1 MKPITWIRLFLLC
14 VVIGSFRAVE
24 AKGIR
29 FIPQEKTD
37 TLINPP
43 LMKHGEQILRFDST
57 VLNVGTMTED
67 DAPKTYRFT
76 CTNISNKTIN
86 LTRVRTTCG
95 CAVADVRTGE
105 IPPGE
110 ASVIALT
117 YNPKTTRGR

>member
-43 LMKHGEQILRFDST
+43 LMKHRGTNSALRQYCVECWNND
-57 VLNVGTMTED
+57 G
-67 DAPKTYRFT
+67 
-76 CTNISNKTIN
+76 
-86 LTRVRTTCG
+86 G
-95 CAVADVRTGE
+95 
-105 IPPGE
+105 
-110 ASVIALT
+110 
-117 YNPKTTRGR
+117 

>member
-86 LTRVRTTCG
+86 LTLP
-95 CAVADVRTGE
+95 ADVQWRMFVPE
-105 IPPGE
+105 KYLP
-110 ASVIALT
+110 VKRVLLH
-117 YNPKTTRGR
+117 

>member
-43 LMKHGEQILRFDST
+43 LMKHGDLKVKVTTANI
-57 VLNVGTMTED
+57 VLMM
-67 DAPKTYRFT
+67 
-76 CTNISNKTIN
+76 S
-86 LTRVRTTCG
+86 
-95 CAVADVRTGE
+95 
-105 IPPGE
+105 
-110 ASVIALT
+110 
-117 YNPKTTRGR
+117 